1 VGREEILS
9 NIQRYRQAKNATIMM
24 VSHSMSDV
32 ARLTDRLLVFNGSH
46 IAMDGTPDEVFRN
59 AEELEQIGLD
69 IPQITRVFLR
79 LRSLGLPVE
88 PVYTME
94 QAVATLKKLKEGK

>member
-1 VGREEILS
+1 
-9 NIQRYRQAKNATIMM
+9 
-24 VSHSMSDV
+24 
-32 ARLTDRLLVFNGSH
+32 
-46 IAMDGTPDEVFRN
+46 VFRN